1 MKILYENKI
10 ELFDS
15 FYAWLKEDGL
25 KPYKSERL
33 HKKAI
38 FSNLINDEK
47 LTLENFKD
55 FIEYKKINDLI
66 DKRIIYKQI
75 DSIIINIE
83 IKQNHYIILTKQD
96 IIKVLKKDIDE
107 LIDKYIRDENG

>member
-1 MKILYENKI
+1 MKTTYEDKI

-33 HKKAI
+33 HRKAI

-55 FIEYKKINDLI
+55 FLDYKKINDMI

-83 IKQNHYIILTKQD
+83 IKQNYYIILTKESK
-96 IIKVLKKDIDE
+96 IKVLKKNIDE
-107 LIDKYIRDENG
+107 LIGKCIRDEHG